1 MFQFIDTVYLNV
13 IKGSTPLHLNRNT
26 YLHTFVYMYILKRTV
41 FSIYFELT
49 KYFIKA
55 INMRG
60 HIIATITKKNVHFW
74 KKNPQMKQIFQLKYI
89 NL

>member
-1 MFQFIDTVYLNV
+1 MFNKCFNSLTLYILMSL
-13 IKGSTPLHLNRNT
+13 KGQHLYIYTKNT

-41 FSIYFELT
+41 FSIYIELT

-60 HIIATITKKNVHFW
+60 HIIATITKKKLFTSE
-74 KKNPQMKQIFQLKYI
+74 KTLK
-89 NL
+89 

>member
-26 YLHTFVYMYILKRTV
+26 YLHTFVYMYILKRIV
-41 FSIYFELT
+41 FSIYIELT

-60 HIIATITKKNVHFW
+60 HIIATITKKICSLL
-74 KKNPQMKQIFQLKYI
+74 KKPSNETNISTKIY
-89 NL
+89 